1 MHKPHVV
8 IIGAGYGGIMTTVKL
23 QKLFGIGQIKITLV
37 NKEDYHYQTTWLH
50 ENAAGTLHHD
60 RTRIPIKEVV
70 DMNKVDFII
79 DTVVSINPSEKKVK
93 LKNGELAYDM
103 LVIGLGFE
111 KTTFGIPGI
120 RDHAFSI
127 ESINSARL
135 IREHLEYNFA
145 NYHLDKVNDNARLNI
160 VIGGGG
166 FTGMEFAGELVN
178 RIPELS
184 AEYDIEKAL
193 VRVIILEASSTV
205 LQGFDPQLV
214 EYAMTS
220 LQSRGVEFVTNAAIK
235 ECTQDSVIYEKDGK
249 KCEIPSKTIIWSAGV
264 RANCIVEQSGF
275 ETNCG
280 KVEVRDDLRSP
291 EYDDVFVVGDCAMII
306 DKETDSPFPPTAQIA
321 IQQSSVIAH
330 NIKALIEGKA
340 TEPFKAKSLGT
351 VASLGHHDAIGVV
364 LNNRKVFGWKA
375 SVMKKIIDNRYL
387 LKLGGIGLVMK
398 KGKFNFF
405 Y

>member
-23 QKLFGIGQIKITLV
+23 QKLFGKGQIRITLV

-70 DMNKVDFII
+70 NKDKVDFIL
-79 DTVVSINPSEKKVK
+79 DTVVSINPEEKKVK
-93 LKNGELAYDM
+93 LENSELEYDM

-120 RDHAFSI
+120 DEHAFSI

-145 NYHLDKVNDNARLNI
+145 NYHYDKEKDNARLNI

-166 FTGMEFAGELVN
+166 FTGMEFAGELIN

-193 VRVIILEASSTV
+193 VRIIILEASSTV
-205 LQGFDPQLV
+205 LQGFDPQLI

-220 LQSRGVEFVTNAAIK
+220 LESRGVEFVTNAAIK
-235 ECTQDSVIYEKDGK
+235 ECTSDSVIYEKDGK
-249 KCEIPSKTIIWSAGV
+249 KCEIPTKTVIWSAGV
-264 RANCIVEQSGF
+264 QANGIVEQSGF
-275 ETNCG
+275 ETNRG
-280 KVEVRDDLRSP
+280 KVEVRTDLRTP
-291 EYDDVFVVGDCAMII
+291 EFDDVFVVGDCAMVV
-306 DKETDSPFPPTAQIA
+306 DKETNRAFPPTAQIA
-321 IQQSSVIAH
+321 IQQSSVIAQ

-351 VASLGHHDAIGVV
+351 VASLGHDDAIGVV

-387 LKLGGIGLVMK
+387 FKLGGFGLVMK